1 MTQSVAEQLS
11 QLSAARRLVLADAAL
26 YPQIISGVL
35 PIIGVNASLE
45 LRRWGAE
52 FLAETFASL
61 AVTPQQKQQL
71 SVIVL
76 QTLRELLDA
85 KDQDTGVVKNVV
97 QAAAGVYGHVFRH
110 VYVHLLL
117 FGVACC
123 ELAAEQS
130 DFACAVSTVERF

>member
-1 MTQSVAEQLS
+1 MTQSIAEQLS
-11 QLSAARRLVLADAAL
+11 QLSAARQLVLADAAL

-35 PIIGVNASLE
+35 PIIGINASLE

-71 SVIVL
+71 SIVVL
-76 QTLRELLDA
+76 QTLRELLQVQ
-85 KDQDTGVVKNVV
+85 DQDAGVVKNIV

-117 FGVACC
+117 CSMNCRDPARSSQPLCP
-123 ELAAEQS
+123 
-130 DFACAVSTVERF
+130 R